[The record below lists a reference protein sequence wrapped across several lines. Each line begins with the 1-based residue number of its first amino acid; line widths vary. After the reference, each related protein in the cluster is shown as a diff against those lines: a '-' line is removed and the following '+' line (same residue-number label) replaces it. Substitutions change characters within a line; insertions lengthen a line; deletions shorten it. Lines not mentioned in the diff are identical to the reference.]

1 MKSFFIS
8 LVIVLSLSV
17 TIATAQDT
25 LTVKEGIKNLDTRV
39 VQLESLTEYLLG
51 KMKVLQTRVDSLK
64 KIVQEQSQDAS
75 NVQTNKTGK
84 TSNTEVLKNEGN
96 SGSQQ
101 CKATT
106 KKGTR
111 CTRMV
116 TDGSGYCWQHK

>member
-25 LTVKEGIKNLDTRV
+25 LKIDERIVNLEKRIE
-39 VQLESLTEYLLG
+39 QLESMTSYLIVKVQDLQSKVDKHFAPADAKPATEPTKTEPSKTDGDTGLT
-51 KMKVLQTRVDSLK
+51 
-64 KIVQEQSQDAS
+64 
-75 NVQTNKTGK
+75 
-84 TSNTEVLKNEGN
+84 
-96 SGSQQ
+96 Q

-111 CTRMV
+111 CSRMV
-116 TDGSGYCWQHK
+116 NDGSGYCWQHKR